1 MSDLPQ
7 NWPQNWPQTSVLRL
21 DRQGWTLFAAI
32 DDPGTRNAMSD
43 RLADDLEAVL
53 DATQNDRT
61 LRAIV
66 LQGAGGVFCAGADL
80 AGAAEA
86 LKAEPATR
94 DADPIWIQ
102 NRRGGALFAR
112 LNAHPQAVIAVV
124 EGPALGGGF
133 GLVCCADMVLA
144 GPGARFALSET
155 RLGLVPAQI
164 APFVVARIGLSAA
177 RRLALTGTR
186 LDARQALALGLVDQA
201 LDTPEALEDALDA
214 VLADIGQCAP
224 GANAATK
231 RLLLSA
237 AGVDLEAFA
246 GEAADAF
253 TAALRGSEGR
263 EGVAAFAARR
273 APKWAA
279 DA

>member
-1 MSDLPQ
+1 MSELPA
-7 NWPQNWPQTSVLRL
+7 TSVLRL
-21 DRQGWTLFAAI
+21 DRQSWKLFAVI

-43 RLADDLEAVL
+43 RLANDLEAVL
-53 DATQNDRT
+53 DATENDRT

-66 LQGAGGVFCAGADL
+66 LRGANGVFCAGADL

-102 NRRGGALFAR
+102 NRRGGSLFAR

-124 EGPALGGGF
+124 EGPAMGGGV
-133 GLVCCADMVLA
+133 GLVCCADVVLA

-164 APFVVARIGLSAA
+164 APFVAARVGLSAA
-177 RRLALTGTR
+177 RRLALTGAR

-201 LDTPEALEDALDA
+201 LDTREALEGALDA

-237 AGVDLEAFA
+237 AGADLATFA

-253 TAALRGSEGR
+253 TAALRGPEGR
-263 EGVAAFAARR
+263 EGLAAFAVKR